1 MVDDEK
7 RKARAARKRISVGP
21 LTPKAA
27 ADVCRKAERQGWN
40 CAHID
45 LDGCV
50 DKKDLLQRIAAAL
63 EFPQWFGGNWDAL
76 FDCLADLSWRP
87 AAGHLLLLENT
98 DALKR
103 EAPEVFDTAVAILQ
117 DVAVYWSRRNVTFRA
132 FVGVKSGK
140 QAKHRASH

>member
-1 MVDDEK
+1 MVDDDK

-21 LTPKAA
+21 LTPTAA

-45 LDGCV
+45 LSGCV
-50 DKKDLLQRIAAAL
+50 EKQDMLKRIATAL
-63 EFPQWFGGNWDAL
+63 AFPEWFGGNWDAL

-87 AAGHLLLLENT
+87 AAGHLLLLENA
-98 DALKR
+98 DALR
-103 EAPEVFDTAVAILQ
+103 GEAPEVFDTAVAILQ
-117 DVAVYWSRRNVTFRA
+117 DVAIYWSRRNVTFRA

-140 QAKHRASH
+140 TMPNRSAH